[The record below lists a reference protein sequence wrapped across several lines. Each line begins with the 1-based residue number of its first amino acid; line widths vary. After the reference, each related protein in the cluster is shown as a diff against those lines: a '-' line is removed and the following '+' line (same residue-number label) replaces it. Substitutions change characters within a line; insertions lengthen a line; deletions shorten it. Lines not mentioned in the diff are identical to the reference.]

1 MENPTKNLWHKSLR
15 WTEQGLDLGREKA
28 FNFDFTSMDV
38 ASLTILGEIFGA
50 LGIGQV
56 DQKGVVEVSPKGYVA
71 LQRVYSYYVPTSYA
85 PLLSHFHH
93 VLFEDASWGFN
104 VEEDEDGEIHVDR
117 TLNVV
122 GSGAQHTSLFKD
134 PSKPGFRGTMSS
146 GDGWKMLEYSVPCG
160 PCLDDS
166 HASSASWFVKFFPL
180 VWKVWTGMDDF
191 QYTSVDNFQ

>member
-1 MENPTKNLWHKSLR
+1 MDRTRLGFGSWKSLPF
-15 WTEQGLDLGREKA
+15 WFHQHGCSFLDHPWRDLCSVGQWPSWSKRCGRSIA
-28 FNFDFTSMDV
+28 QR
-38 ASLTILGEIFGA
+38 IW
-50 LGIGQV
+50 
-56 DQKGVVEVSPKGYVA
+56 VA

-146 GDGWKMLEYSVPCG
+146 GDGWKMLEYSVPCR
-160 PCLDDS
+160 PCLD
-166 HASSASWFVKFFPL
+166 WF
-180 VWKVWTGMDDF
+180 TC
-191 QYTSVDNFQ
+191 

>member
-1 MENPTKNLWHKSLR
+1 M
-15 WTEQGLDLGREKA
+15 DLGREKA

-56 DQKGVVEVSPKGYVA
+56 DLKGVVEVSPKGYVA

-134 PSKPGFRGTMSS
+134 PSKPGFRGTMAS
-146 GDGWKMLEYSVPCG
+146 GDGWNMLEYSVPCR

-166 HASSASWFVKFFPL
+166 HASSES
-180 VWKVWTGMDDF
+180 
-191 QYTSVDNFQ
+191 

>member
-38 ASLTILGEIFGA
+38 ASLTILGEIFAA

-146 GDGWKMLEYSVPCG
+146 GDGWKMLEYSVPCR

-166 HASSASWFVKFFPL
+166 HASSAS
-180 VWKVWTGMDDF
+180 
-191 QYTSVDNFQ
+191 